1 MRKDKQ
7 AIEQNEDLKE
17 LMTLA
22 FGGNFPDSYWQL
34 MTDAAFAVH
43 TYITKLEEQ
52 TKEYDAL
59 VAAVRAGN
67 ALEISGR
74 NRGYGKLPLM
84 DLWMN
89 LRNKL
94 DVLPKHLLRKQE
106 KTMFVNELGSVV
118 SLQMALL
125 GMIAGADPKN
135 VGLIALYKELLGWT
149 DDIKER
155 LDGYDASFALY
166 DTAVR
171 KGTRHWQNVPENL
184 STIWP
189 DTAKL
194 VSYMADETDI
204 LAVVKKIMEQP
215 WDDSNDKGVN
225 QAFRRL
231 ANISNA
237 LNMNGD
243 PDDHETENTP
253 SD

>member
-1 MRKDKQ
+1 M
-7 AIEQNEDLKE
+7 
-17 LMTLA
+17 
-22 FGGNFPDSYWQL
+22 S
-34 MTDAAFAVH
+34 V
-43 TYITKLEEQ
+43 
-52 TKEYDAL
+52 
-59 VAAVRAGN
+59 
-67 ALEISGR
+67 
-74 NRGYGKLPLM
+74 
-84 DLWMN
+84 
-89 LRNKL
+89 NKL
-94 DVLPKHLLRKQE
+94 
-106 KTMFVNELGSVV
+106 GSMV

-135 VGLIALYKELLGWT
+135 VGLINLYKELLEWT
-149 DDIKER
+149 DEIKKQ
-155 LDGYDASFALY
+155 LDGYNSSFALY

-204 LAVVKKIMEQP
+204 LAAVKKIMGQP

-243 PDDHETENTP
+243 PETEETL
-253 SD
+253 SG